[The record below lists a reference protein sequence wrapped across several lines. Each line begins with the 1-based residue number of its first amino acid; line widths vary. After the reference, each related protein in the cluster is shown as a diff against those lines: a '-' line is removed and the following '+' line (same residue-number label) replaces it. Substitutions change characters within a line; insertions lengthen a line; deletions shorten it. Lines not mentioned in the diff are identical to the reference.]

1 MPRKNL
7 TKEIIVTEAIDLI
20 NQDGYAKFTLQALSR
35 HLDIKAPSL
44 YNHFKNLDEINVE
57 VFKKLVNE
65 YSPLNLHTLTACAE
79 KKQFG
84 LMPTQSENILK
95 LIRSSSN

>member
-1 MPRKNL
+1 MSRKNL
-7 TKEIIVTEAIDLI
+7 TKEIIVNEAISLI

-57 VFKKLVNE
+57 VFKKLVKALCAASV
-65 YSPLNLHTLTACAE
+65 YTL
-79 KKQFG
+79 
-84 LMPTQSENILK
+84 
-95 LIRSSSN
+95 